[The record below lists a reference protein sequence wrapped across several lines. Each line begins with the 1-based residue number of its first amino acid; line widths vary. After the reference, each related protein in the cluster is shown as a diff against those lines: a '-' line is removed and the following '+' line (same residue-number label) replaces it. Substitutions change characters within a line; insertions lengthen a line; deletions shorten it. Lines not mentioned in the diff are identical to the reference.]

1 MRPHPTGSGKA
12 GRDPTGSRLQPVPG
26 NSSLSKDGKDL
37 KKNQKERCVWGWG
50 GGGEGVPAGQ
60 VSTEADLRGL
70 HLQTQNCAGGNC
82 PPLEE

>member
-37 KKNQKERCVWGWG
+37 KKNQKERCREGRGGGVCVWGSRCVKCPLKLTSEG
-50 GGGEGVPAGQ
+50 CTFRPKTVQGEFTLG
-60 VSTEADLRGL
+60 E
-70 HLQTQNCAGGNC
+70 
-82 PPLEE
+82 

>member
-37 KKNQKERCVWGWG
+37 KKNQKERWRVG
-50 GGGEGVPAGQ
+50 GVPAGQ